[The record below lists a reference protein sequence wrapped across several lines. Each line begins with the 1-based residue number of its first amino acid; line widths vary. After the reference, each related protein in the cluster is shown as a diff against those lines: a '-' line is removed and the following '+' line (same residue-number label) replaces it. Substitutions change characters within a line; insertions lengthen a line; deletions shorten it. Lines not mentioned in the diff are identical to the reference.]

1 MAILIALTNS
11 NSLPY
16 ANCVAAERSSK
27 QSDYDENATWAKA
40 YRARRAFLGK
50 TQEQIVADSGDTL
63 TQSDVSRL
71 SRGKLHPADGLS
83 ITKFFGM
90 LRAFEWTIDEWSEA
104 TMLEVPY
111 LSQEQASALEAAA
124 HLEVKPKYIEFPVF
138 GTASAGEQDAE
149 PLETEVAF
157 IPESKLRAKGVD
169 ANSVVVY
176 VINGDCMISAEARR
190 VEKNIVHGDYVAVD
204 TRRRPQPGDTVA
216 AWWPAD
222 RKLVI
227 KRYRVER
234 EGIILYPASPGH
246 PTLVLPHEDDVNI
259 LGVVFWREG

>member
-1 MAILIALTNS
+1 MPSLSVLTKPFA
-11 NSLPY
+11 LPY
-16 ANCVAAERSSK
+16 AACVAAKKASK
-27 QSDYDENATWAKA
+27 QTDYGADAPWAKA
-40 YRARRAFLGK
+40 FRARRAFLGK

-63 TQSDVSRL
+63 TQTDVSRL
-71 SRGKLHPADGLS
+71 SRGKLHPVDGLS
-83 ITKFFGM
+83 IAKFFGM
-90 LRAFEWTIDEWSEA
+90 LRGFEWTVEEWSEA
-104 TMLEVPY
+104 TALDVPF
-111 LSQEQASALEAAA
+111 LSQEQADALEAAR
-124 HLEVKPKYIEFPVF
+124 HLEVKPRYVEFPVF
-138 GTASAGEQDAE
+138 GTASAGDNDAE
-149 PLETEVAF
+149 PLDTEVAF

-169 ANSVVVY
+169 VDSVVVY
-176 VINGDCMISAEARR
+176 VINGDCMISAEARL

-259 LGVVFWREG
+259 IGVVFWREG